1 MKDKKFNPRKT
12 ASLEELK
19 ELLQK
24 AKNVA
29 VVDYTGM
36 TVAAATDLRK
46 AVKASGGQMKVTKNT
61 LFKIASGQTNLPLE
75 GLSAFVFSL
84 TDEIASLKAVAGK
97 LPFKLG
103 LAGDRVLTAAEIAQ
117 LAATPTKETS
127 IAKLM
132 FLLQYHTSKLVRTI
146 DVIVKKQ
153 VSPPLSPS

>member
-1 MKDKKFNPRKT
+1 MKDKKFNSRKT

-24 AKNVA
+24 AKSVA

-36 TVAAATDLRK
+36 TVAAATELRK

-61 LFKIASGQTNLPLE
+61 LFKIALGPLSNQLTKNQLT
-75 GLSAFVFSL
+75 GLSAFIFSL

-103 LAGDRVLTAAEIAQ
+103 LAGDRVLTAAEVTQ
-117 LAATPTKETS
+117 LAATPIKETS
-127 IAKLM
+127 VAKLM
-132 FLLQYHTSKLVRTI
+132 FLLQYHTSKFVRTI
-146 DVIVKKQ
+146 DALAKKG
-153 VSPPLSPS
+153 VN

>member
-46 AVKASGGQMKVTKNT
+46 AVKASGGLMKVTKNT
-61 LFKIASGQTNLPLE
+61 LFKIAAGKPDLPLA
-75 GLSAFVFSL
+75 GLSAFIFSL
-84 TDEIASLKAVAGK
+84 QDEVSALKQIK

>member
-19 ELLQK
+19 ELLKQ

-36 TVAAATDLRK
+36 TVATATELRK

-75 GLSAFVFSL
+75 GLSAFIFSL

-103 LAGDRVLTAAEIAQ
+103 LAGDRVLTAEEVTQ

-132 FLLQYHTSKLVRTI
+132 FLLQYHTSKFVRVLDAIRSTL
-146 DVIVKKQ
+146 DAKEGVN
-153 VSPPLSPS
+153 